1 MCQEDS
7 HLIEKVINRKPFG
20 NRPHTLSHKLN
31 PRVYRITRDLTQS
44 PPSCKLRARPFFL
57 SDRPVARAGH
67 ERKRRS
73 GAIGTRFNGDLI
85 SCLGH
90 VFSWKRPEGA
100 RTRWE
105 TVCLSRAKRV
115 SGTPRARHGSSWGVR
130 VPR

>member
-1 MCQEDS
+1 MYFTKIISIKKQ
-7 HLIEKVINRKPFG
+7 LIENISAIG
-20 NRPHTLSHKLN
+20 HTLRYKLN
-31 PRVYRITRDLTQS
+31 PRVYRITRDLIQLT
-44 PPSCKLRARPFFL
+44 PPRGKLRARAFFL
-57 SDRPVARAGH
+57 SDRPVAKAGH

-85 SCLGH
+85 SWLGH

-100 RTRWE
+100 HARWE